1 MQDIAL
7 DAAKSIHG
15 ATGSSSREA
24 RVAS

>member
-7 DAAKSIHG
+7 DPAKSIHG
-15 ATGSSSREA
+15 ATDSSSREA